1 MRKFAAKYYYKDLK
15 QPLMKQSVLR
25 VIRIFANVVKLL
37 IPGNFTFQFQTI
49 LRCTDSYVK
58 VPKMAVL

>member
-1 MRKFAAKYYYKDLK
+1 MIKADGRESENGTITENDSAL
-15 QPLMKQSVLR
+15 
-25 VIRIFANVVKLL
+25 IFANVVKLL

-49 LRCTDSYVK
+49 LRRTDSYVN